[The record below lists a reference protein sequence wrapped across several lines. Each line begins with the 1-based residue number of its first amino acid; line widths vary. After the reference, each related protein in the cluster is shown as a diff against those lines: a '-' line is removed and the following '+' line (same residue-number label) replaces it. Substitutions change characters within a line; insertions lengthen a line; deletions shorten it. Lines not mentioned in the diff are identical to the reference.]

1 MNYFGE
7 GDSDHVFTTCHPGQH
22 IVGRKEFRKGSLTI
36 HCDEHTDDDGNERRM
51 KKCRDDETGM
61 KKCRRRN
68 DDEKWR

>member
-1 MNYFGE
+1 MF
-7 GDSDHVFTTCHPGQH
+7 SPLVTLVS
-22 IVGRKEFRKGSLTI
+22 IVERKEFRKGIFTI
-36 HCDEHTDDDGNERRM
+36 HCDEHTDDDGNADDERRM